1 MQEEL
6 QELNASKLGTL
17 EYWDKLYRKE
27 VENFNDFG
35 DEGEIWF
42 GQDSAERMCE
52 WVQEN
57 LPSNTSILDLG
68 TGNGHL
74 LFELHSMGFTNLL
87 GVDYAPNSIELC
99 QTIANEKEMEIEFRV
114 MDILEPVDLE
124 FDLLLDKGTFDAI
137 SLSAIKEKKPTEQ
150 YVECVSRLVKKDGLF
165 LITSCNWTTEELKIR
180 FGGDFEVYD
189 LIKYPTFTFGGQQGQ
204 TITSVIFKKK

>member
-1 MQEEL
+1 MENIE
-6 QELNASKLGTL
+6 ELNASKLGTL
-17 EYWDKLYRKE
+17 EYWDTLYQKE

-52 WVQEN
+52 WVQDN
-57 LPSNTSILDLG
+57 LPSSTSILDLG

-99 QTIANEKEMEIEFRV
+99 KTIANDKEMEIEFKV
-114 MDILEPVDLE
+114 MDILQPVGLQ
-124 FDLLLDKGTFDAI
+124 FDLVMDKGTFDAI
-137 SLSAIKEKKPTEQ
+137 SLSEIKEKKPTEQ
-150 YVECVSRLVKKDGLF
+150 YVESVGRLVKQGGLF
-165 LITSCNWTTEELKIR
+165 MITSCNWTTEELLIR
-180 FGGDFEVYD
+180 FGREFEKYD